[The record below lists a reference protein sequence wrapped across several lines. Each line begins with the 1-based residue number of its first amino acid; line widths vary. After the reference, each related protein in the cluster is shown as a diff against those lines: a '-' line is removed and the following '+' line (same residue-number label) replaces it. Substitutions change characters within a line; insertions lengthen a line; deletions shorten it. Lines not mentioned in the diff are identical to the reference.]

1 MQLLRNSFR
10 SWSAL
15 VLMALFV
22 AGCSSNAT
30 KTEPAPDQDE
40 PTETVD
46 VQPIQETIEE
56 EPSDFGPDGVTPLGA
71 DGRPLNRTFY
81 FDYDASGLKARDE
94 AALVVH
100 AQILRRNPDRSV
112 VIEGHCDER
121 GTREYNLAL
130 GERRADSIRD
140 VLLENGVSSRQL
152 ETVSYG
158 EEQPDDPGHND
169 ASWARNRRG
178 VLSYR

>member
-1 MQLLRNSFR
+1 MRFIRDLTV
-10 SWSAL
+10 L
-15 VLMALFV
+15 VLAALFV
-22 AGCSSNAT
+22 AGCASNSQ
-30 KTEPAPDQDE
+30 TEPAPTSDE
-40 PTETVD
+40 TTQEPVA
-46 VQPIQETIEE
+46 QPIQETVDE
-56 EPSDFGPDGVTPLGA
+56 EPSDFGPDGVTPLGP

-81 FDYDASGLKARDE
+81 FDYDRAVLKPRDLS
-94 AALVVH
+94 ALETH

-130 GERRADSIRD
+130 GERRADTIRSF
-140 VLLENGVSSRQL
+140 LQSAGVSTRQL

-169 ASWARNRRG
+169 AAWARNRRG